1 MKINRI
7 EGLLTVLKCLKSVT
21 IIKCQIS
28 EFQNLDF
35 MKRKFLL
42 PALLIIIICSNIIS
56 QPVFN
61 RDTIL
66 VAAREIMRETV
77 YCGLVTIDSSGRPQ
91 VRTMNPFPVS
101 DDMIVW
107 FATSRDSRKVK
118 ELRNNPV
125 VSVYYADHLSA
136 KGYVSISG
144 IAEVIDDKEL
154 LVRMKR
160 DYWKGIPNWQ
170 DIFVLIRI
178 VPKKIEVINYKHG
191 LNNDPVTFKAP
202 SLDF

>member
-1 MKINRI
+1 MINRK
-7 EGLLTVLKCLKSVT
+7 LSVLSVLIMFMLSTAIAQKT
-21 IIKCQIS
+21 IS
-28 EFQNLDF
+28 
-35 MKRKFLL
+35 
-42 PALLIIIICSNIIS
+42 
-56 QPVFN
+56 
-61 RDTIL
+61 RDTIM

-91 VRTMNPFPVS
+91 VRTMNPFPVN

-118 ELRNNPV
+118 ELRNNPG

-160 DYWKGIPNWQ
+160 DYWKGIPGWQ
-170 DIFVLIRI
+170 DIFVLIKI
-178 VPKKIEVINYKHG
+178 VPEKIEVINYKHG
-191 LNNDPVTFKAP
+191 LNNDPLTFKAP
-202 SLDF
+202 SIVF